1 MGHYHQRC
9 TQLQKKQY
17 EQDFFV
23 RESVCQLVT
32 ACFSHANSRGLIP
45 RSSNYGQLS
54 LITVLCD
61 TNWKGYVC
69 ADVHV

>member
-1 MGHYHQRC
+1 MD
-9 TQLQKKQY
+9 KI
-17 EQDFFV
+17 FFV

-32 ACFSHANSRGLIP
+32 ARFSQADSRGLIS
-45 RSSNYGQLS
+45 RSGNYGQLS